1 MHEEN
6 YRMVD
11 QIELVH
17 QAIDSYHDVFITSKL
32 AIEDAEIPEE
42 KKQEILKTFEHPY
55 IECVLILEKDE
66 EIHPETLKY
75 VQRRGLDLVVC
86 SEEEKRFRVIP
97 KSVDAYKLVGR
108 LAY

>member
-11 QIELVH
+11 QLQLVH
-17 QAIDSYHDVFITSKL
+17 QAIDAYHEVFITSKL
-32 AIEDAEIPEE
+32 AIEDSDIEE
-42 KKQEILKTFEHPY
+42 SKKKEILKSFEHPH
-55 IECVLILEKDE
+55 IECVLIFEKGE
-66 EIHPETLKY
+66 QIHEETLKY
-75 VQRRGLDLVVC
+75 IYRRGLDLVAC
-86 SEEEKRFRVIP
+86 SEEERKYRVIP